1 MRCGDPSSACES
13 GAPVAEKEP
22 AAVHPLAPRPA
33 LLGVTFV
40 TASLCQFH
48 AEPSARRLA
57 DGAHALRR
65 RFGARA
71 RSARSEIRESRVGV
85 SAKWRTAFP
94 NHFTRGQPRMD
105 TDRHGWWPPRNTQKA
120 RKGLPELSGLSAQAL
135 RLRVLSFLAANLLD
149 GRNNAQKAQRPG
161 ESLVWPSRLARW
173 SSGPGGLT
181 RTISGAQNDIGQTIQ
196 RREGPA
202 GVNLVRSWLHAH
214 LSRVAAVSSFE
225 ARGDPAVGVRVR
237 ARCR

>member
-1 MRCGDPSSACES
+1 MRCGLPSSACTTGS
-13 GAPVAEKEP
+13 PAEKEP

-33 LLGVTFV
+33 LLGGTFV

-94 NHFTRGQPRMD
+94 NHFTTGQPRVVA
-105 TDRHGWWPPRNTQKA
+105 TTKHTKGTKGPSRTFGPFCSGPPTA
-120 RKGLPELSGLSAQAL
+120 RFELSRGQ
-135 RLRVLSFLAANLLD
+135 
-149 GRNNAQKAQRPG
+149 
-161 ESLVWPSRLARW
+161 LARW
-173 SSGPGGLT
+173 PQQSAEGAETGGLLGVCAAAYPLESLPG
-181 RTISGAQNDIGQTIQ
+181 RVVVEDL
-196 RREGPA
+196 RRSP
-202 GVNLVRSWLHAH
+202 
-214 LSRVAAVSSFE
+214 
-225 ARGDPAVGVRVR
+225 
-237 ARCR
+237 

>member
-1 MRCGDPSSACES
+1 MRCGLPSSACATGS
-13 GAPVAEKEP
+13 PAEKEP

-48 AEPSARRLA
+48 AEPSARRLS
-57 DGAHALRR
+57 DGAHVLR
-65 RFGARA
+65 GRA
-71 RSARSEIRESRVGV
+71 SVRVRSAPIEIRESRVGV

-94 NHFTRGQPRMD
+94 NHFTRGQPRVVA
-105 TDRHGWWPPRNTQKA
+105 TTKHT
-120 RKGLPELSGLSAQAL
+120 KGTKGPSRTFGPFAQAL
-135 RLRVLSFLAANLLD
+135 RRRVLSFLAANLLD

-161 ESLVWPSRLARW
+161 EFLVWPSRLARW

-196 RREGPA
+196 RREGPS
-202 GVNLVRSWLHAH
+202 GVNLVRSWLHAY
-214 LSRVAAVSSFE
+214 LSRVAAATF
-225 ARGDPAVGVRVR
+225 P
-237 ARCR
+237 

>member
-1 MRCGDPSSACES
+1 MRCGLPSSACATGS
-13 GAPVAEKEP
+13 PAEKEP

-94 NHFTRGQPRMD
+94 NHFTRGQLRME
-105 TDRHGWWPPRNTQKA
+105 TDGQGSTRMVATTKHTKGTKGPSRTFGPFCSGPPTA
-120 RKGLPELSGLSAQAL
+120 RFELSRGQ
-135 RLRVLSFLAANLLD
+135 
-149 GRNNAQKAQRPG
+149 
-161 ESLVWPSRLARW
+161 LARW
-173 SSGPGGLT
+173 P
-181 RTISGAQNDIGQTIQ
+181 QQ
-196 RREGPA
+196 R
-202 GVNLVRSWLHAH
+202 
-214 LSRVAAVSSFE
+214 
-225 ARGDPAVGVRVR
+225 ARGAETRGILGVAFAARPLEFRPGRVVVEDLRR
-237 ARCR
+237 AP